1 MNLNDAHSIVR
12 LILKKCQNEIQ
23 NFIIGSFHFELL
35 KVLNDSC
42 VYRVRLGNFGAN
54 MFFLGVG
61 ADSRCDYCLNVD
73 FVHFIWDN
81 FERFSIRKF
90 GIIIL
95 SSDNVP
101 APLNLSVALPSST
114 RLLYLKYYRAFSDSL
129 WMNRQICG
137 ECIIKNRLSLKFLC
151 GCPRPEGV

>member
-1 MNLNDAHSIVR
+1 
-12 LILKKCQNEIQ
+12 
-23 NFIIGSFHFELL
+23 
-35 KVLNDSC
+35 
-42 VYRVRLGNFGAN
+42 

-61 ADSRCDYCLNVD
+61 ADSCCDYRLNVH
-73 FVHFIWDN
+73 FVQFIWDN

-90 GIIIL
+90 AIIIL
-95 SSDNVP
+95 PSDNVP

-137 ECIIKNRLSLKFLC
+137 ECIIKNCLSLKFLC
-151 GCPRPEGV
+151 GFRRPEGVCSYINIRDNLPPYVTYVRTYISETYDILNSPHSRPLISK